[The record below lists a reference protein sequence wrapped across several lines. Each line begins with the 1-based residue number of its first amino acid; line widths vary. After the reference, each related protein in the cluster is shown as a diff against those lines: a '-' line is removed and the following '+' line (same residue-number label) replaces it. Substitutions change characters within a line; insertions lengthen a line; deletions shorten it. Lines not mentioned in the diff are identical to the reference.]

1 MCIHNNHMDYLS
13 DEQIKILIISKESP
27 TICDTIMENDL
38 EGMCL
43 DHLIKNTS
51 DFSYFSF
58 CLTLMARS
66 ITYDKIQ
73 NIIESKLGKD
83 GLIVLNRAES
93 RFYKE
98 CEDDHLVDQYMEEER
113 DAINNESTDVFEYN
127 TPEED
132 RDDWDYY

>member
-1 MCIHNNHMDYLS
+1 MDYLS

-43 DHLIKNTS
+43 DQLIKNTS
-51 DFSYFSF
+51 DFSYFSLY
-58 CLTLMARS
+58 LTLLTSS
-66 ITYDKIQ
+66 ITSDKIQ

-83 GLIVLNRAES
+83 GLIVLNRSES
-93 RFYKE
+93 LLYKE
-98 CEDDHLVDQYMEEER
+98 YEDDQLANQYMEEER
-113 DAINNESTDVFEYN
+113 DTTNNESTDVFEYN